1 MRNKIFYNIYLQVF
15 LPFYLFTFLP
25 LSVSAQRIGCVHTGD
40 RPSTRGDN
48 QVLPMPYDFDPQ
60 KTFRSP
66 ENLPHACGPH
76 RLQRCGL
83 HHV

>member
-25 LSVSAQRIGCVHTGD
+25 LSVSAQRIGCVHIGD

-60 KTFRSP
+60 KTYRMPVVLIAFSDADFTMSDP
-66 ENLPHACGPH
+66 
-76 RLQRCGL
+76 QS
-83 HHV
+83 

>member
-48 QVLPMPYDFDPQ
+48 QVLAMR
-60 KTFRSP
+60 TSP
-66 ENLPHACGPH
+66 CLTRNRITIACSMKRVITKG
-76 RLQRCGL
+76 
-83 HHV
+83 